1 MHISSSFLVD
11 PAVLRAT
18 ALAPSI
24 GMAPTL
30 LSGGVPVEEPP
41 PLPKDE
47 TKTSESRPLRV
58 AHLGPCLFRGGA
70 EQQLIDLAKFLD
82 PKVAVL
88 ERCIVTGA
96 NSVDP
101 AVARDFACEVVPATR
116 ELVAETL
123 RTFDVLLYWGMELK
137 GWIEPTDERRAVVV
151 YLAHGDSHWTRDLL
165 RNSAHLTDHA
175 IAVSRRVLETTCQ
188 NFPSTVVLNGVDTAR
203 LATTRSRY
211 EVRAEFGYC
220 DDDFVVGYVGR
231 FSPEKRPET
240 LLRALELLPRS
251 FKGLFIGWGPM
262 QAQLLEEANRT
273 VPNRCAFRFVD
284 RYLGDY
290 YQAFDAF
297 SLSSIQEGFALVFLE
312 AMFAGKPVVATSV
325 GAVPEVI
332 HDRINGIIVDGSP
345 IELAKALARLEGDPR
360 WARGVAECASEYAKS
375 FGYARRMAK
384 EYEAVFRRLVETRRN
399 AA

>member
-1 MHISSSFLVD
+1 MSSPMHISSSFLVD
-11 PAVLRAT
+11 PAVRRAA

-30 LSGGVPVEEPP
+30 LNGAAPVEEPP

-47 TKTSESRPLRV
+47 TKTVDPRPLRV

-88 ERCIVTGA
+88 ERCIVTGT

-101 AVARDFACEVVPATR
+101 AVARDFACEIVPASR
-116 ELVAETL
+116 EVVAETL

-137 GWIEPTDERRAVVV
+137 GWIEPTDERRAVVI

-211 EVRAEFGYC
+211 EVRAEFGYG

-240 LLRALELLPRS
+240 LHRA
-251 FKGLFIGWGPM
+251 
-262 QAQLLEEANRT
+262 
-273 VPNRCAFRFVD
+273 
-284 RYLGDY
+284 
-290 YQAFDAF
+290 
-297 SLSSIQEGFALVFLE
+297 
-312 AMFAGKPVVATSV
+312 
-325 GAVPEVI
+325 
-332 HDRINGIIVDGSP
+332 H
-345 IELAKALARLEGDPR
+345 
-360 WARGVAECASEYAKS
+360 
-375 FGYARRMAK
+375 
-384 EYEAVFRRLVETRRN
+384 
-399 AA
+399 